1 MVKNKKISSK
11 IKFKKRKFSKKIYK
25 SKYQKLLTKI
35 LIIFILYISLI
46 VILLNNKFIRSKTKV
61 CLCAIIKDENKYIIH
76 FIEHYKNLGY
86 DHMYIYD
93 NNDINGEKVEDVIKN
108 YLSEGYIT
116 LIDYRGFRGPR
127 NQPQMEAYYDY
138 YEKHNKEYDWLS
150 FFDLDEYLVLRPK
163 EMKIQTLLKNE
174 RYKLCPI
181 VKISWILYSDNNQLY
196 YENKSLL
203 ERFPIPTKYR
213 GDNSGVK
220 SIMRGNI
227 PYYKFNK
234 SYNPHYLYY
243 KVKSCSTTGTFI
255 KGTYYTLHPTY
266 EHAILNHYNTKTIT
280 EYISKMR
287 RGPALSSIH
296 LTRRV
301 LKYYFNRFFAIN
313 NKTEEKVKIFNNA
326 FNTSFE

>member
-1 MVKNKKISSK
+1 M
-11 IKFKKRKFSKKIYK
+11 
-25 SKYQKLLTKI
+25 
-35 LIIFILYISLI
+35 
-46 VILLNNKFIRSKTKV
+46 
-61 CLCAIIKDENKYIIH
+61 D
-76 FIEHYKNLGY
+76 
-86 DHMYIYD
+86 
-93 NNDINGEKVEDVIKN
+93 
-108 YLSEGYIT
+108 
-116 LIDYRGFRGPR
+116 
-127 NQPQMEAYYDY
+127 AYYDC

-150 FFDLDEYLVLRPK
+150 FFDLDEYLVLKPK
-163 EMKIQTLLKNE
+163 GMKIQTLLKNK

-243 KVKSCSTTGTFI
+243 KVKSCSTTGKFI

-266 EHAILNHYNTKTIT
+266 EHAILNHYNTKTIA
-280 EYISKMR
+280 EYINKMR

-296 LTRRV
+296 LHRGY

-313 NKTEEKVKIFNNA
+313 NKTEEKVKIFNNV